1 MRDSHS
7 PPATVRLRV
16 WGDYACFTR
25 PEMKVERVSYDVMTP
40 SAARN
45 ILQAICWKPAIDWEV
60 LRIDVLRPIRWASV
74 RRNEVGAVA
83 STQNAISAMKSGG
96 GQLGIYVEDERQ
108 QRAGLIL
115 RDVEYLIHA
124 RFRMTERAGAD
135 DNPGKFAEMFRRRA
149 SRGQCAWQPYL
160 GCREFAAFFELLP
173 LDARDP
179 EPHAVPETRDLGW
192 MLHDLDYDAQPSPT
206 PYFFRARLEGG
217 RLHVPPRQS
226 SEVRA

>member
-1 MRDSHS
+1 
-7 PPATVRLRV
+7 
-16 WGDYACFTR
+16 
-25 PEMKVERVSYDVMTP
+25 MKVERVSYDVMTP

-45 ILQAICWKPAIDWEV
+45 ILQAICWKPAIEWEI
-60 LRIDVLRPIRWASV
+60 LAIDVLKPIRWASV

-83 STQNAISAMKSGG
+83 STQNAISAMRSGR

-115 RDVEYLIHA
+115 RDVEYVIHA

-135 DNPGKFAEMFRRRA
+135 DNAGKFAEMVRRRA
-149 SRGQCAWQPYL
+149 ARGQCAWQPYL

-173 LDARDP
+173 PEMPDP
-179 EPHAVPETRDLGW
+179 APDIVTETRELGW
-192 MLHDLDYDAQPSPT
+192 MLHDLDYDSMPT
-206 PYFFRARLEGG
+206 PTPQFFQARLDRG
-217 RLHVPPRQS
+217 RLRVPPRQS